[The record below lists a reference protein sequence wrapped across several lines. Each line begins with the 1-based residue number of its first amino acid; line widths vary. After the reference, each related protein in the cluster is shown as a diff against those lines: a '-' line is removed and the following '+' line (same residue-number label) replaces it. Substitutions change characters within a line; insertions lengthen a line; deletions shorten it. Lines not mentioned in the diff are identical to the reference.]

1 MLRSAGR
8 PGDHGLMHRARRI
21 VAIAACGIAL
31 AACSSSTAS
40 SGKSG
45 TDSGTGPTAA
55 SRALTTRTKAAG
67 VELLDQE
74 SFETHIHTQLVVK
87 VNGTTMEVPDEIGI
101 DQDANRI
108 AALHT
113 HDTDGLIHVESPVK
127 NAKYTLDQ
135 FLILWGMP
143 ADADG
148 RCTFFKAA
156 APCTLAVASKSLG
169 PVGLDV
175 TLVDE
180 DTLTLTVTST

>member
-1 MLRSAGR
+1 M
-8 PGDHGLMHRARRI
+8 
-21 VAIAACGIAL
+21 
-31 AACSSSTAS
+31 
-40 SGKSG
+40 
-45 TDSGTGPTAA
+45 
-55 SRALTTRTKAAG
+55 
-67 VELLDQE
+67 ELLGQE

-87 VNGTTMEVPDEIGI
+87 VNGTTMEVPAAIAI

-135 FLILWGMP
+135 FLTVWGMP
-143 ADADG
+143 ADAPG
-148 RCTFFKAA
+148 RCAFFKAA
-156 APCTLAVASKSLG
+156 APCTLTVTSQALG

-175 TLVDE
+175 TLADE